1 LLQRWRAGDQAAL
14 NSLMSQLSAE
24 LHRIAAHRMSA
35 ERGSHTLQATA
46 LINEAY
52 LRLADADVTWQD
64 RAHFIAVISST
75 MRRVLI
81 DHAKAR
87 QREKRGAGM
96 IRVTLA
102 DHSGGS
108 FDAGAVD
115 LFALNT
121 ALDRLAE
128 LDTRKCQLIELHY
141 FGGLTYEEAAEARQL
156 SPATIHRELR
166 LAKAWLARELRDGRT
181 SGTSSERG

>member
-1 LLQRWRAGDQAAL
+1 LLRRWRAGDQAAL
-14 NSLMSQLSAE
+14 NSLMSQLYAE
-24 LHRIAAHRMSA
+24 LHRIAAHRMRA

-52 LRLADADVTWQD
+52 LRLADADITWQD

-87 QREKRGAGM
+87 RREKRGADM

-102 DHSGGS
+102 EQSAGSPDTGG
-108 FDAGAVD
+108 VD
-115 LFALNT
+115 LFALND

-128 LDTRKCQLIELHY
+128 LDARKCQLIELHY
-141 FGGLTYEEAAEARQL
+141 FGGLTYEEAAEALQL
-156 SPATIHRELR
+156 STATVHRELR
-166 LAKAWLARELRDGRT
+166 LAKAWLARELGE
-181 SGTSSERG
+181 GVPQ